1 MNITY
6 LKQMLQTQA
15 GAKVATT
22 WSYMP
27 CQMTFYL
34 LNGLY
39 DAAVTE
45 TQKGCAACLCNPD
58 NFTVTDFAISNSRTL
73 KDLEH
78 CLRIARRT
86 LGAASQPNISYYNFQ
101 IHCIRL
107 PHLTKYNAL
116 LLSAVPF
123 FAKAVH
129 VNAYDEVVFDK
140 LHDIA
145 QKQQSAS

>member
-45 TQKGCAACLCNPD
+45 TQKYALR
-58 NFTVTDFAISNSRTL
+58 VFAIPTILPSPTLPSAIPERLKIRTL
-73 KDLEH
+73 PAH
-78 CLRIARRT
+78 CTRRT

-107 PHLTKYNAL
+107 PHTYKIQRL
-116 LLSAVPF
+116 
-123 FAKAVH
+123 
-129 VNAYDEVVFDK
+129 VVVRR
-140 LHDIA
+140 A
-145 QKQQSAS
+145 RSSQ